1 MAIMYA
7 VIFRAK
13 TRDLDDEYFETARR
27 MRRLAKEY
35 GCVAFT
41 AVTEGEDEIAIS
53 YWESLDQITA
63 WKQNEEH
70 RIAQR
75 KGQQKWY
82 ADYTVEIVEVEDH
95 PWFVACQFHPEF
107 QSKPIDAHPLFKGL
121 VGASL
126 ERKAHR
132 E

>member
-1 MAIMYA
+1 MYA

-27 MRRLAKEY
+27 MRQLAEEY

-82 ADYTVEIVEVEDH
+82 ADYTVEIVEV
-95 PWFVACQFHPEF
+95 V
-107 QSKPIDAHPLFKGL
+107 
-121 VGASL
+121 
-126 ERKAHR
+126 RKYGKA
-132 E
+132 

>member
-1 MAIMYA
+1 MYA

-82 ADYTVEIVEVEDH
+82 ADYTVEIVEV
-95 PWFVACQFHPEF
+95 V
-107 QSKPIDAHPLFKGL
+107 
-121 VGASL
+121 
-126 ERKAHR
+126 RKYGKA
-132 E
+132 